1 MAGLYII
8 TGSNGAG
15 KSSFGTSYLPEK
27 LQGYTVFDGD
37 KLFMQKRRK
46 VYPAQTPSHKEAG
59 RIALEWLHEY
69 FEDCVAAAIKNK
81 DHFIYEGHLP
91 EDGNWITP
99 QRFKAAGYGIHFIF
113 FGLNSIALSA
123 ERVFER
129 AVMGGHNVP
138 PYEIER
144 NFLGNLYQLNKRY
157 TTLDSLQ
164 IIDTSESIN
173 PKLLAVFLNGKPD
186 YSVYEEQLPDWFK
199 LKLPALYK
207 KIADADAENSVN
219 TL

>member
-15 KSSFGTSYLPEK
+15 KSSFGASYLPK
-27 LQGYTVFDGD
+27 NLQGYNIFDGD
-37 KLFMQKRRK
+37 KLFMQKRRQ

-59 RIALEWLHEY
+59 RIALEWLHEH
-69 FEDCVAAAIKNK
+69 FEECVARAIKDN
-81 DHFIYEGHLP
+81 DHFVYEGHLP

-99 QRFKAAGYGIHFIF
+99 ERFKAAGYDIHFIF
-113 FGLNSIALSA
+113 LGLNNIALSA
-123 ERVFER
+123 TRVFER
-129 AVMGGHNVP
+129 AVMGGHHVP

-157 TTLDSLQ
+157 STLDSLQ

-173 PKLLAVFLNGKPD
+173 PRLLAVFLNGNLN
-186 YSVYEEQLPDWFK
+186 YSVYAEELPDWFK

-207 KIADADAENSVN
+207 KISNAGTKNSV
-219 TL
+219 